1 MRWLLTSMPR
11 REITVSW
18 EESFYNIKLVF
29 VTLVPRQE
37 LTALS
42 SAKFPHLE
50 KWALRLAFELP
61 PATPHRARKTPAVLR
76 IVTRMTP
83 AGTIGERQSRIMAI
97 SLNTSAASRYVLHS
111 GSRAVPT
118 RCANKMVATR
128 PDESCRMCRRRA
140 DVGDALALPTPTPGD
155 SQYDG

>member
-1 MRWLLTSMPR
+1 MPR

-155 SQYDG
+155 SQYYG